1 MALANLEDIR
11 DDFGVGEEVLVERR
25 QYGGKVSGAVIRGTI
40 VRKEG
45 KFAMVRV
52 GTKGPRAVQKVPY
65 KRLKKTPPIVV
76 SPPPKLLPE
85 VSKLRRPPQ
94 VLLIAE
100 PKPLRVIPD
109 AFRKIHAHEPKPAN
123 VTSHAELVTR
133 VDESKVVEQP
143 AAVVPSSE
151 ITTWLEMGAQL
162 IEQFR
167 AKCAALRD
175 ESKEL
180 AEQAQ
185 KLMDQA
191 DQKIAEE
198 QALLRQIEL
207 LTEIE
212 LLKAKL

>member
-1 MALANLEDIR
+1 MTLANLEDIR

-85 VSKLRRPPQ
+85 ASKLRRSQ

-100 PKPLRVIPD
+100 PTPLRVVPD

-123 VTSHAELVTR
+123 ATSHAELITH
-133 VDESKVVEQP
+133 VDESTVVEQP
-143 AAVVPSSE
+143 ATVMPSSE

-167 AKCAALRD
+167 AKCSALRD

-180 AEQAQ
+180 AERAQ
-185 KLMDQA
+185 KLMDRA
-191 DQKIAEE
+191 DEKIAEE
-198 QALLRQIEL
+198 QALLKQIEL